1 VVGGCV
7 GAGAGVGGGV
17 GAGVA
22 GLVARV
28 EGGTGATVGFEP
40 GCDDGVTAGG
50 VVSLVDET
58 TVVAEGFD
66 GASEV
71 SVTTVVDTFVGVVV
85 IASRS
90 DFSRALCSP
99 DPQATSTPSEA
110 MVANAM
116 RREETRFISSG

>member
-1 VVGGCV
+1 MVGGCV
-7 GAGAGVGGGV
+7 GAGVGGGV

-22 GLVARV
+22 GLVAGV

-40 GCDDGVTAGG
+40 GCVDGVTAGG
-50 VVSLVDET
+50 VVALVDET

-99 DPQATSTPSEA
+99 DPQATSTPSA
-110 MVANAM
+110 ATVANAM
-116 RREETRFISSG
+116 RREETRFMSSG

>member
-1 VVGGCV
+1 MVGGCV
-7 GAGAGVGGGV
+7 GAGVGGGV
-17 GAGVA
+17 GAGVP
-22 GLVARV
+22 GLVAGV

-40 GCDDGVTAGG
+40 GCDDGVTVGAN
-50 VVSLVDET
+50 VSPADET
-58 TVVAEGFD
+58 TVVDEEFD
-66 GASEV
+66 DASEV
-71 SVTTVVDTFVGVVV
+71 SVTTVVDSFVGVVV

-116 RREETRFISSG
+116 RWKGTRFMFSG